1 MKSKSKFIEPELDS
15 LRGFFAVFIL
25 MLHLQDTIKL
35 NLVQNSFIL
44 NASICVDFFL
54 FQVDL

>member
-15 LRGFFAVFIL
+15 LRGFFAAFIL

-44 NASICVDFFL
+44 NASIFVDFFL
-54 FQVDL
+54 F

>member
-44 NASICVDFFL
+44 NASILWIFFL
-54 FQVDL
+54 F